1 MSEKNIEIYMNLMEK
16 ILNVDI
22 LKKIL
27 TIINLDIINK
37 QKIYKYFL
45 NKELSNF
52 KQIYCFD
59 KNYIV
64 YRNCSNNLAIK
75 QNSANKK
82 KLSLIKTNKNI
93 LDFNSDIILNNYDNI
108 ILNSS
113 NMNNIKIYIKYI

>member
-52 KQIYCFD
+52 KQIYCID

>member
-27 TIINLDIINK
+27 TIINLDIKNK
-37 QKIYKYFL
+37 KKIYKYFL
-45 NKELSNF
+45 NKKLSNF
-52 KQIYCFD
+52 KQIYCID